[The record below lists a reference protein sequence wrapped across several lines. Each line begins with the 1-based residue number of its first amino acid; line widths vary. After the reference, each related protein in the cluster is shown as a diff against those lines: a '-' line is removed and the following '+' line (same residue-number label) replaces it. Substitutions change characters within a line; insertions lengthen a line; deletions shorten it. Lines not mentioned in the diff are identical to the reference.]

1 MIKFHIEE
9 SKQDNVKV
17 FSVQEPDGI
26 RTYIYDVD
34 EQYVI
39 VLEPLRNRDEYY
51 MLTAYHLEGK
61 DMARKKMDKKYKR
74 RIGSV
79 V

>member
-1 MIKFHIEE
+1 ME
-9 SKQDNVKV
+9 SKTFN
-17 FSVQEPDGI
+17 
-26 RTYIYDVD
+26 IYCD
-34 EQYVI
+34 ESCHF
-39 VLEPLRNRDEYY
+39 LEPLRNKDEYY

-74 RIGSV
+74 RIGAV